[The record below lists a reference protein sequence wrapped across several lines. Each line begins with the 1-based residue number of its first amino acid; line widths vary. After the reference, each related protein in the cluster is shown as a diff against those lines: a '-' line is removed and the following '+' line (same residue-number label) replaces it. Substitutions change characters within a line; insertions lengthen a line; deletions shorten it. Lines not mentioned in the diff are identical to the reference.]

1 MDLVMGIVIGI
12 GLSAACGCRLF
23 VPFLGMGIAQAAGH
37 LTLAPGFEWLG
48 STPALVALSTATAL
62 EIAGYYIPWVDNLL
76 DTAATPAAA
85 IAGTMAMAGQ
95 LGDASPLLQWSL
107 AAIAGGGTALTVQG
121 GTALTRAASTGTT
134 GGLGNF
140 VVSTLEWMAAFALT
154 VLAIVVPFVALLI
167 VLAIGYQSFRLL
179 GRLLWNRPRPALIE
193 TP

>member
-48 STPALVALSTATAL
+48 STPALVALSTATAM

-140 VVSTLEWMAAFALT
+140 VVSTLEWMAALVLT
-154 VLAIVVPFVALLI
+154 VLAIVLPFVALLF
-167 VLAIGYQSFRLL
+167 VLVIGYQSFRLL
-179 GRLLWNRPRPALIE
+179 GRLLWSRPRPALIE